1 MVAQTAPRPVGRLD
15 RYLLG
20 LAIFLHLAISVPL
33 AWLLNA
39 WLDESYTLHTTGQGL
54 AYAFNQAIH
63 FELQPPLYFV
73 LLAVWRIASHT
84 IFWARLFS
92 VACTSMTIYAA
103 WELSRRFARN
113 VSPGWAAF
121 VVALNPAAV
130 WAATE
135 IRVYAFAALLGAL
148 LMWTFY
154 DGFIADTPR
163 ARLLHAILVVA
174 AIYTQYFLGFIVA
187 GFIVALAT
195 TYPRMV
201 KAYAPYLVGAAV
213 FCLPVL
219 SFIAV
224 QIGEGTAQA
233 HEIRSAWSVASGIYG
248 TALSY
253 VVPFTFRHIG
263 PLSLLIVLATFIL
276 SLRNPEL
283 RLGWWIAAVSLALLW
298 AGMAA
303 THEIFA
309 PRYVFT
315 VFVPVVMGAVTFLAS
330 LPAARLWFVVY
341 SLVFVAASV
350 ASMRTT
356 YAPMAKEGDWARVAA
371 YITAWEKPGEP
382 IAIFPGPYAL
392 PFELYYHGP
401 NPVVPLPEAPSFDWH
416 HPTVV
421 TLSDARQIDEAL
433 HRTGDSHRKQIWFI
447 QVPICHY
454 GSRQYGCAIL
464 AAYLSNHFTVT
475 QTRTFLGAQVSLLSL
490 VRATGR
496 HL

>member
-1 MVAQTAPRPVGRLD
+1 VVAQTAPRPVGRLD
-15 RYLLG
+15 RHLLG
-20 LAIFLHLAISVPL
+20 LAIALHLAITVPL

-39 WLDESYTLHTTGQGL
+39 WLDESYTLHTTGQGI
-54 AYAFNQAIH
+54 AYAFDQAIH

-73 LLAVWRIASHT
+73 LLAVWRLASHT

-92 VACTSMTIYAA
+92 VACTSMTIYAT
-103 WELSRRFARN
+103 WELSRRFAKTIN
-113 VSPGWAAF
+113 PAWAAF

-148 LMWTFY
+148 LVWTFY
-154 DGFIADTPR
+154 DGFIAEAPR
-163 ARLLHAILVVA
+163 ARLLHAILIVA

-187 GFIVALAT
+187 GLIVALAL

-201 KAYAPYLVGAAV
+201 KIYAVYLVGAAI

-219 SFIAV
+219 SFIAA
-224 QIGEGTAQA
+224 QIREGTAQA
-233 HEIRSAWSVASGIYG
+233 HEIRSAWAVASGIYG

-253 VVPFTFRHIG
+253 VLPFTFRHIG
-263 PLSLLIVLATFIL
+263 PLSLLIVLAACIL
-276 SLRNPEL
+276 GLRKPEL
-283 RLGWWIAAVSLALLW
+283 RLSWWIAAVSLVLLW

-303 THEIFA
+303 TREIFA

-315 VFVPVVMGAVTFLAS
+315 VFVPVVMGLVTFLAS
-330 LPAARLWFVVY
+330 LPAARLWFAVY
-341 SLVFVAASV
+341 SLAFVAASV

-371 YITAWEKPGEP
+371 YITAREKPGEP
-382 IAIFPGPYAL
+382 IVVFPGPYAL

-401 NPVVPLPEAPSFDWH
+401 NPVVPLPEPQSFDWH

-421 TLSDARQIDEAL
+421 TLSDTRQIDEAL
-433 HRTGDSHRKQIWFI
+433 RRIEDSLRKQIWFI

-454 GSRQYGCAIL
+454 GSRRYGCAIL
-464 AAYLSNHFTVT
+464 AAYISNHFTVT
-475 QTRTFLGAQVSLLSL
+475 QTRTFLGAHVSLLSS
-490 VRATGR
+490 VRTAGR

>member
-1 MVAQTAPRPVGRLD
+1 VAQTAPRPVGRLD
-15 RYLLG
+15 RCLLG
-20 LAIFLHLAISVPL
+20 LAIVLHLAISVPL

-39 WLDESYTLHTTGQGL
+39 WLDESYTLHTTGQGI

-113 VSPGWAAF
+113 VSPAWAAF

-148 LMWTFY
+148 LVWTFY
-154 DGFIADTPR
+154 DGFIAEAPR
-163 ARLLHAILVVA
+163 ARLLHAILIVA

-187 GFIVALAT
+187 GLIVALAL

-201 KAYAPYLVGAAV
+201 KAYALYLVGAAL

-224 QIGEGTAQA
+224 QIREGTAQA
-233 HEIRSAWSVASGIYG
+233 HEIRSAWAVASGIYG

-253 VVPFTFRHIG
+253 VLPFTFRHIG
-263 PLSLLIVLATFIL
+263 PLSLVIVLAAFIL
-276 SLRNPEL
+276 SLRKPEL
-283 RLGWWIAAVSLALLW
+283 RLSWWIAAVSLVLLW

-315 VFVPVVMGAVTFLAS
+315 VFVPVVMGAITFLAS

-341 SLVFVAASV
+341 SLAFVAASV

-371 YITAWEKPGEP
+371 YITAREKPGEP
-382 IAIFPGPYAL
+382 IVVFPGPYAL

-401 NPVVPLPEAPSFDWH
+401 NPVVPLPEPQSFDWH
-416 HPTVV
+416 HPATVAF
-421 TLSDARQIDEAL
+421 SNARQIDAAVSRL
-433 HRTGDSHRKQIWFI
+433 PGARKRDVWLIR
-447 QVPICHY
+447 VLICQY
-454 GSRQYGCAIL
+454 GSLNYKCSLLDRWI
-464 AAYLSNHFTVT
+464 AARYTVKK
-475 QTRTFLGAQVSLLSL
+475 TRTFFGAQISLL
-490 VRATGR
+490 RPIPETGKS
-496 HL
+496 H